1 MGTPVPTLIPPRET
15 LGPLSR
21 SGPRRPIRRFR
32 TRRSVLGGL
41 VLSLAAVFGAVGG
54 ADVLLYRARLPS
66 VESLLRL
73 PYTSYQPDRPPRAK
87 AKPVVRATTV
97 PMPKIVWRDST
108 ALGLPY
114 AGSLVRGVE
123 LPAEGPDWITFD
135 SALRRS
141 PSRGWRRNGTATLIH
156 GILRLTAAY
165 HHHTGHRLVIGDIA
179 RTNGGFFGAEYGGA
193 GHASHQNGLDVD
205 IYWPRT
211 DGKEVPPGSV
221 SEIDL
226 REAQYFVDAA
236 IRLMHPQLLVIGP
249 NVRVHASGV
258 AVEINA
264 AHDDHMH
271 IRIPNPA

>member
-1 MGTPVPTLIPPRET
+1 VPTLIPPRQT

-21 SGPRRPIRRFR
+21 SAPRRAIRRFR
-32 TRRSVLGGL
+32 TRRSILGGL
-41 VLSLAAVFGAVGG
+41 ALSLLAVFGVVGG
-54 ADVLLYRARLPS
+54 ADVLLYHAKLPS
-66 VESLLRL
+66 VEAFLRL
-73 PYTSYQPDRPPRAK
+73 PYTSYQADRPPRTTAP
-87 AKPVVRATTV
+87 KPVAKVSTVV
-97 PMPKIVWRDST
+97 PMPKIAWRDSK
-108 ALGLPY
+108 AVGLPY
-114 AGSLVRGVE
+114 AGSLVRGVQ
-123 LPAEGPDWITFD
+123 LPAVGPDWITFD
-135 SALRRS
+135 SALRHS

-165 HHHTGHRLVIGDIA
+165 HRHTGHRLVIGDIA
-179 RTNGGFFGAEYGGA
+179 RTNGGFFGSEYGGA

-211 DGKEVPPGSV
+211 DGREIPPGNV
-221 SEIDL
+221 AEIDL
-226 REAQYFVDAA
+226 AEAQYFVDAA

-271 IRIPNPA
+271 IRIPNPG